1 MEIVNISTVSDLASC
16 IDKQDIINDGDLD
29 PNKSIAVQMQIKDR
43 AGAGIIRCYDAKG
56 LYEWTAR
63 FPTDPITRIEFDVNQ
78 LEKIKAIYE
87 TAYPPPP
94 GQPLVFKQFVNKPFL
109 LFDKKDTRDAY
120 VISTPSVPNTWLVC
134 QFDGTAYAFELI
146 KPHIQTN
153 WTSLIDNSTITASNI
168 MKEMLITAMRDAIA
182 TNIGGKIKTLLRS
195 FLKIQIGGKR
205 RASAKPKAPPP
216 AKANASVKPKATV
229 KPKVPVKPKATVKPK
244 VPVKPK
250 ATVKPPT
257 KRN

>member
-1 MEIVNISTVSDLASC
+1 MMEE
-16 IDKQDIINDGDLD
+16 LD
-29 PNKSIAVQMQIKDR
+29 PNKSIAVQMQIKD
-43 AGAGIIRCYDAKG
+43 GARIIRCYDAKG

-63 FPTDPITRIEFDVNQ
+63 NPTDPTTRIKFDENQ
-78 LEKIKAIYE
+78 IKQIKAIYE
-87 TAYPPPP
+87 KAYPPPP
-94 GQPLVFKQFVNKPFL
+94 GQPLVFKQFVVKPLL
-109 LFDKKDTRDAY
+109 LFDSNDTRDAY
-120 VISTPSVPNTWLVC
+120 VISTPSVPNTWLIYR
-134 QFDGTAYAFELI
+134 FNGTAYAFELI
-146 KPHIQTN
+146 TPHIQTN

-168 MKEMLITAMRDAIA
+168 MKEMLITAMKDAIA